1 MKKRVNDGIV
11 FVILCGIFFTFYYV
25 FAKYGIGYHD
35 FRAHAIFAG
44 ELMKLGS
51 ESIQSFIETTN
62 NSHILAYPGWHI
74 CFLAAASVLA
84 FINSVI
90 GGMVSDLSIYALA
103 VAVVNTLLLLC
114 TFFLIRNIF
123 MRRVPLQSYRRGT
136 ILAAVML
143 FVGPLYI
150 PGIFEG
156 YYLGPRTGNIW
167 HNPTYL
173 IIKPMAVLIFFLYA
187 DIFEE
192 HAENNKRKENK
203 KLILGGVLLCVSAI
217 LKPSFFQMF
226 LPALFVFCLFELI
239 QKKGKNFW
247 FLVKNGFSVVPV
259 TIIAICQMIILGGS
273 SGGGSGISIGFL
285 RVWGARTSYWYI
297 ALILSLAFP
306 IYILIMNRKKML
318 THYWGKLGIV
328 SLISGM
334 FQYMFLYVTKAP
346 EAGDFGWGFALS
358 IFLIFVVSVICLE
371 KWRCEAG
378 IVSWKVKC
386 AYVLL
391 CLHFLFGIIYFY
403 DIFKYLRYTL
413 PLQF

>member
-1 MKKRVNDGIV
+1 MKKRVNDCIV

-44 ELMKLGS
+44 ELTKLGS

-84 FINSVI
+84 FINSVM
-90 GGMVSDLSIYALA
+90 GGIVSDLNIYALA
-103 VAVVNTLLLLC
+103 VAIVNTLLLFC
-114 TFFLIRNIF
+114 TYLVVRNIF
-123 MRRVPLQSYRRGT
+123 MRRVPLQSNWRGT
-136 ILAAVML
+136 ILAILML

-187 DIFEE
+187 DIFKG
-192 HAENNKRKENK
+192 HAENNKIKENK
-203 KLILGGVLLCVSAI
+203 KLIAAGALLCVSAF

-247 FLVKNGFSVVPV
+247 FLVSIGCSVVPV
-259 TIIAICQMIILGGS
+259 TVIAVFQMIILGGS
-273 SGGGSGISIGFL
+273 SGGGSGISVGFL
-285 RVWGARTSYWYI
+285 RVWGARTPYWYI
-297 ALILSLAFP
+297 ALVLSLAFP
-306 IYILIMNRKKML
+306 IYIFIMNRKIML
-318 THYWGKLGIV
+318 THYWGKLGIF

-358 IFLIFVVSVICLE
+358 IFLIFVVSVIGLE

-378 IVSWKVKC
+378 GVSRKIKC
-386 AYVLL
+386 AYALL
-391 CLHFLFGIIYFY
+391 GLHFLFGIIYFY